1 MLGGEAPYGGSLD
14 SGVGARSGREGI
26 LKYTEA
32 HTIMV
37 TRFGLKTDIGWFPNS
52 KRMTKLLERGL
63 SRYYGR

>member
-1 MLGGEAPYGGSLD
+1 MLGWEAPYGGSLD

-37 TRFGLKTDIGWFPNS
+37 TRFGLKKDIGWFPNS

>member
-1 MLGGEAPYGGSLD
+1 MLGWEAPYGGSLD

-37 TRFGLKTDIGWFPNS
+37 TRLGLKKDIGWFPNS
-52 KRMTKLLERGL
+52 KRMTKLLERGF